1 MAEKESDLLE
11 FYGIECGHCNTMR
24 PWIEKL
30 EKEIGVKFTRIEVW
44 HNEANAKRMQDI
56 DQGRCGG
63 VPYFYN
69 KKSGMWICGAV
80 SYDKLKAWA
89 QGK

>member
-1 MAEKESDLLE
+1 M
-11 FYGIECGHCNTMR
+11 
-24 PWIEKL
+24 
-30 EKEIGVKFTRIEVW
+30 KFTRVEVW
-44 HNEANAKRMQDI
+44 HNDANAKRLEEI
-56 DQGRCGG
+56 DKGRCGG

-69 KKSGMWICGAV
+69 KKTGKWICGAV

>member
-1 MAEKESDLLE
+1 MK
-11 FYGIECGHCNTMR
+11 

-30 EKEIGVKFTRIEVW
+30 EKELGVKVSRVEVW

-56 DQGRCGG
+56 DKGRCGG

-69 KKSGMWICGAV
+69 KKTGKWICGAV

-89 QGK
+89 LGK